1 MDKRREIRKRTLSA
15 AECLFQ
21 FFAFDTLPDA
31 FYIRIRFCDFAYRT
45 PGIAASSSWRRHGI
59 SLFLATVREQ
69 QTTHL
74 GQAHAPMAATS
85 IKSPSRKDPSPSA
98 RRIKPAEIAD
108 EVQDLVASTQVID
121 IHTHLFSPAFG
132 KIGLWGI
139 DELLTYHYLEAEFF
153 RSSDTTPEEYWKL
166 SKTERADAIWKALF
180 VENSPISEST
190 RGIISVLSAFGLPTD
205 ASGLPEARRFFAGQS
220 IESHI
225 RNVFRIAG
233 VSDVVMTNDP
243 LDPEE
248 RPVWM
253 GGGQN
258 HPQFH
263 PVLRLDR
270 ILWGW
275 PQHWQQLASEGYSV
289 DEHASGKSVA
299 EVRRF
304 LADWHKR
311 MRPLY
316 MAVSLADAFQFPD
329 DTVTSKLL
337 RESVLPSCREFGLPM
352 SLMIGVRRQVNPR
365 LRLAGDAVGKGD
377 MRAVENLC
385 RSFPDNRFLA
395 SVLSRENQHELAV
408 YARKFNNLMPFG
420 CWWFLN
426 NPSIVEE
433 ITRER
438 IELLGTSFIPQHSD
452 ARVLE
457 QVIYK
462 WQNTRRTLAP
472 ILANA
477 YRLLQADGAEIT
489 RQKIQRDVNRLFRAN
504 FEKWTRLRAA

>member
-1 MDKRREIRKRTLSA
+1 LFRLNIGQKTEIGKRTLSA

-45 PGIAASSSWRRHGI
+45 PGIAGSDFWRRHGI
-59 SLFLATVREQ
+59 SLFLARVREQ

-85 IKSPSRKDPSPSA
+85 IKSPSRRDPSPSA

-190 RGIISVLSAFGLPTD
+190 RGIIAVLSAFGLPTD
-205 ASGLPEARRFFAGQS
+205 ASGLQEARRFFARQS

-225 RNVFRIAG
+225 RNVFQIAG

-253 GGGQN
+253 GSGQK

-270 ILWGW
+270 ILW
-275 PQHWQQLASEGYSV
+275 
-289 DEHASGKSVA
+289 
-299 EVRRF
+299 
-304 LADWHKR
+304 
-311 MRPLY
+311 
-316 MAVSLADAFQFPD
+316 
-329 DTVTSKLL
+329 
-337 RESVLPSCREFGLPM
+337 
-352 SLMIGVRRQVNPR
+352 
-365 LRLAGDAVGKGD
+365 AG
-377 MRAVENLC
+377 R
-385 RSFPDNRFLA
+385 
-395 SVLSRENQHELAV
+395 
-408 YARKFNNLMPFG
+408 
-420 CWWFLN
+420 
-426 NPSIVEE
+426 
-433 ITRER
+433 
-438 IELLGTSFIPQHSD
+438 
-452 ARVLE
+452 
-457 QVIYK
+457 
-462 WQNTRRTLAP
+462 NT
-472 ILANA
+472 
-477 YRLLQADGAEIT
+477 GGS
-489 RQKIQRDVNRLFRAN
+489 
-504 FEKWTRLRAA
+504 

>member
-1 MDKRREIRKRTLSA
+1 MGTTSLKSPNRK
-15 AECLFQ
+15 
-21 FFAFDTLPDA
+21 D
-31 FYIRIRFCDFAYRT
+31 
-45 PGIAASSSWRRHGI
+45 GSSS
-59 SLFLATVREQ
+59 
-69 QTTHL
+69 
-74 GQAHAPMAATS
+74 
-85 IKSPSRKDPSPSA
+85 A
-98 RRIKPAEIAD
+98 RGLKHDQIQSKVHD
-108 EVQDLVASTQVID
+108 VLASTPFID
-121 IHTHLFSPAFG
+121 IHTHLFPPAFG

-166 SKTERADAIWKALF
+166 SKSERAEAIWKTLF
-180 VENSPISEST
+180 VENSPVSEST
-190 RGIISVLSAFGLPTD
+190 RGIIAVLGAFDLPTD
-205 ASGLPEARRFFAGQS
+205 ASGLQEARRFFQAQL
-220 IESHI
+220 IEPHI
-225 RNVFRIAG
+225 RKVLQMAG
-233 VSDVVMTNDP
+233 VSSVVMTNDP
-243 LDPEE
+243 LDLDE
-248 RPVWM
+248 RAAWM
-253 GGGQN
+253 NCGQN

-263 PVLRLDR
+263 GVLRLDR

-275 PQHWQQLASEGYSV
+275 PNHWRQLASEGYAV
-289 DEHASGKSVA
+289 DESASGKSID

-316 MAVSLADAFQFPD
+316 MAVSLPDSFQFPGE
-329 DTVTSKLL
+329 SIMGKLL
-337 RESVLPSCREFGLPM
+337 SEAVLPSCREFGLPM

-365 LRLAGDAVGKGD
+365 LRLAGDAVGKAD
-377 MRAVENLC
+377 LRAVENLC
-385 RSFPDNRFLA
+385 RSFSDNRFLV

-420 CWWFLN
+420 CWWFMN

-462 WQNTRRTLAP
+462 WRNTRRTLAP

-477 YRLLQADGAEIT
+477 YQLLHADGAEIT
-489 RQKIQRDVNRLFRAN
+489 RQGIQRDVNRLFRTN
-504 FEKWTRLRAA
+504 FEKWTGLRAG

>member
-1 MDKRREIRKRTLSA
+1 
-15 AECLFQ
+15 
-21 FFAFDTLPDA
+21 
-31 FYIRIRFCDFAYRT
+31 
-45 PGIAASSSWRRHGI
+45 
-59 SLFLATVREQ
+59 
-69 QTTHL
+69 
-74 GQAHAPMAATS
+74 MAATS
-85 IKSPSRKDPSPSA
+85 VKSPTRKTGSSA
-98 RRIKPAEIAD
+98 ASGRRLKSEQIPG
-108 EVQDLVASTQVID
+108 EVQDVLASTQVID

-139 DELLTYHYLEAEFF
+139 DELLTYHYLESEFF
-153 RSSDTTPEEYWKL
+153 RSSEMTPEEYWKL
-166 SKTERADAIWKALF
+166 SKTERAEAIWQALF

-190 RGIISVLSAFGLPTD
+190 RGVVAVLNAFGLPTD
-205 ASGLPEARRFFAGQS
+205 ASGLQEARRFFAAQS
-220 IESHI
+220 IESLLREVLH
-225 RNVFRIAG
+225 IAG

-243 LDPEE
+243 LDREE
-248 RPVWM
+248 RPVWLS
-253 GGGQN
+253 GGQN

-263 PVLRLDR
+263 AVLRLDG

-275 PQHWQQLASEGYSV
+275 PKHWQQLASEGYSV
-289 DEHASGKSVA
+289 DEHASGKSIA

-304 LADWHKR
+304 LADWHQR

-316 MAVSLADAFQFPD
+316 MAVSLPDTFQFPD
-329 DTVTSKLL
+329 ERSMTSTILG
-337 RESVLPSCREFGLPM
+337 EAVLPSCREFGIPM

-365 LRLAGDAVGKGD
+365 LRMAGDAVGKAD
-377 MRAVENLC
+377 MRSIENLC
-385 RSFPDNRFLA
+385 REFPDNRFLV

-408 YARKFNNLMPFG
+408 YSRKFNNLMPFG

-462 WQNTRRTLAP
+462 WHNTRRTLAP
-472 ILANA
+472 ILASS
-477 YRLLQADGAEIT
+477 YQLLLADGAEIT
-489 RQKIQRDVNRLFRAN
+489 RQKIQRDVNRLFRTN
-504 FEKWTRLRAA
+504 FEKWTGLRAG

>member
-1 MDKRREIRKRTLSA
+1 
-15 AECLFQ
+15 
-21 FFAFDTLPDA
+21 
-31 FYIRIRFCDFAYRT
+31 
-45 PGIAASSSWRRHGI
+45 
-59 SLFLATVREQ
+59 
-69 QTTHL
+69 
-74 GQAHAPMAATS
+74 MAATS
-85 IKSPSRKDPSPSA
+85 VKSPNRKEVPSSA
-98 RRIKPAEIAD
+98 RRIKPVEIAD
-108 EVQDLVASTQVID
+108 EARDILASTPVID
-121 IHTHLFSPAFG
+121 IHTHLYSPAFG

-180 VENSPISEST
+180 VENSPVSEST
-190 RGIISVLSAFGLPTD
+190 RGVIAVLSAFGLPTD
-205 ASGLPEARRFFAGQS
+205 GSGLQEARRFFAVQS
-220 IESHI
+220 IETHI
-225 RNVFRIAG
+225 QKVLQISG

-248 RPVWM
+248 RAVWM
-253 GGGQN
+253 SGGQN
-258 HPQFH
+258 HPRFH
-263 PVLRLDR
+263 AVLRLDR

-275 PQHWQQLASEGYSV
+275 PQHWQQLASEGYAV
-289 DEHASGKSVA
+289 DEHGSGKSLA

-316 MAVSLADAFQFPD
+316 MAVSLADTFQFPD
-329 DTVTSKLL
+329 ESVAGKLL
-337 RESVLPSCREFGLPM
+337 SEAVLPSCREFGLPI

-365 LRLAGDAVGKGD
+365 LRLAGDAVGEAD
-377 MRAVENLC
+377 LRAVENLC
-385 RSFPDNRFLA
+385 RSFPDNRFLV

-433 ITRER
+433 VTRER

-462 WQNTRRTLAP
+462 WQNTRRTIAP

-477 YRLLQADGAEIT
+477 YQLLHADGAEIT

-504 FEKWTRLRAA
+504 FEKWTGPLRA